1 MYSDSPRAK
10 RVEFRCPDP
19 TANPYLAFSALMM
32 AALDGIE
39 NKIHPGEP
47 MDKNLYDLA
56 PEEAA
61 NLDHV
66 PDSLKGSLDALAADH
81 EFLTK
86 GGVFSQDFIENFI
99 ELKVKEYDE
108 VRLRPHPYEFFLYY
122 DV

>member
-19 TANPYLAFSALMM
+19 TANPYLAFSALLM
-32 AALDGIE
+32 AALDGID

-61 NLDHV
+61 NLQHV
-66 PDSLKGSLDALAADH
+66 PDFRGSLDALSANH
-81 EFLTK
+81 
-86 GGVFSQDFIENFI
+86 SSYQRR
-99 ELKVKEYDE
+99 
-108 VRLRPHPYEFFLYY
+108 RLQRRLYPQLQS
-122 DV
+122 

>member
-19 TANPYLAFSALMM
+19 TANPYLAFSALLM
-32 AALDGIE
+32 AALDGID

-61 NLDHV
+61 NLQHV
-66 PDSLKGSLDALAADH
+66 PDSLRGSLDALSANH
-81 EFLTK
+81 SFLTR
-86 GGVFSQDFIENFI
+86 GGVFSEDFIHNFI
-99 ELKVKEYDE
+99 ELKSQEYDA
-108 VRLRPHPYEFFLYY
+108 VRLRPHPHEFHLYY